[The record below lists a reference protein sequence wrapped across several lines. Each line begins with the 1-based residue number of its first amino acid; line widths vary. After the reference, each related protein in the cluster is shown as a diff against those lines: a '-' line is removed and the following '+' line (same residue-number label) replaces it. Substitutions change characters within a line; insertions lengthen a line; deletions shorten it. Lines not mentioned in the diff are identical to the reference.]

1 MLDLNVINFMRRFLA
16 AMLPQMRVPWA
27 KQMSKLLKPQTG
39 LLVTLIFPVDLTG
52 TEGEYGPP
60 FAMKPEL

>member
-1 MLDLNVINFMRRFLA
+1 VHSFLA

-27 KQMSKLLKPQTG
+27 KQMSKLLKPETG

-52 TEGEYGPP
+52 TEGEHGPP
-60 FAMKPEL
+60 FAMKPEA